1 MAYSIEQDVDQ
12 ILISEEELQQ
22 RVAEMGAEITKD
34 YENKNLILVGVLK
47 GANIF
52 LADLARA
59 IKCRLQ
65 LDFIVASSYGSGAVS
80 SGKVNIIKDLQGDLT
95 GKDILLV
102 EDIIDTGLTLY
113 ELKKYL
119 EGRGAASVKLCTLL
133 DKPERRKAHVHVDY
147 VGYQVPDEF
156 IIGYGI
162 DYAEYYRNLPYIAS
176 LKREIYE

>member
-1 MAYSIEQDVDQ
+1 MAYSIEQDVDR
-12 ILISEEELQQ
+12 ILISEEELHQ
-22 RVAEMGAEITKD
+22 RVSEMGAQITKD
-34 YENKNLILVGVLK
+34 YEDRPLMLGGILK

-59 IKCRLQ
+59 IKGRVQ
-65 LDFIVASSYGSGAVS
+65 LDFMVASSYGSGAES
-80 SGKVNIIKDLQGDLT
+80 SGKVRIVKDLEGDLT

-113 ELKKYL
+113 ELKRYL

-147 VGYQVPDEF
+147 IGYQVPNEF

-162 DYAEYYRNLPYIAS
+162 DYAEYYRNLPYIAYV
-176 LKREIYE
+176 KTEK